1 MQLND
6 YIGEATAYD
15 KKLMLERKDPVSWLK
30 SVSAFANTQGG
41 RLLFG
46 VADDGALVGL
56 ADAKGDSEF
65 ISETIKMQMDPV
77 PEINLSIHE
86 EGGKRFVAVEIKAG
100 SETPYYTFVKGHRDA
115 YIRIGNES
123 VKATAIELKRLV
135 LKGARLSWDGLPTEY
150 RRDEFAFEVLRAEYH
165 RTLKLTLRDVDL
177 ESFGLVSS
185 GGFLTNAGALLADNS
200 PIRHSRVF
208 CTRWNG
214 VSKTNGLMEAFD
226 DAEYSGGLIGLLNS
240 AKHFVAVNSK
250 KMWRKTDDR
259 RVDFP
264 EYPERAYEE
273 CIVNGLIHRDY
284 CEIGSEVHID
294 MFDDRLEISSP
305 GGMPSGDLV
314 QQLDWMN
321 VTSVRRNPVIAD
333 LFQRLDLMERR
344 GSGFKKVLDAYAF
357 ESEKRGV
364 SIKPEFRSARSS
376 FFAVLPNL
384 NYGLSIG
391 QAAGHVAVQAADH
404 VSDHVTGYVDDGSN
418 LVLQEAASNIPGNA
432 ARLVRI
438 LKSDMDIH
446 EIMKRIKLS
455 SRGHLRKTALIPA
468 VEAGL
473 VEMAQP
479 DSPRSPT
486 QKYRLTA
493 KGRELFAYYTGI
505 GTDAMSDGTQSSRS
519 AAITN
524 TITKTISKTSTETIS
539 KQAEKI
545 LNVLAGDGHISAQQ
559 LAHILGLSVPGIR
572 YHLNLLTRKS
582 LIKRVG
588 SSKAGHWEV
597 VK

>member
-1 MQLND
+1 MNLND

-15 KKLMLERKDPVSWLK
+15 KKLMLERKDPTSWLK
-30 SVSAFANTQGG
+30 SVGAFANTQGG

-46 VADDGALVGL
+46 VANDGVLVGL
-56 ADAKGDSEF
+56 ADAQSDAEF
-65 ISETIKMQMDPV
+65 ISEAIKAQMDPV
-77 PEINLSIHE
+77 PEIDLSINE
-86 EGGKRFVAVEIKAG
+86 EDGKRFVVVEIKAG

-165 RTLKLTLRDVDL
+165 RTLKLPLRDSDF
-177 ESFGLVSS
+177 ESFGLVS
-185 GGFLTNAGALLADNS
+185 GGGYLTNAGALLADNS

-214 VSKTNGLMEAFD
+214 LTKANGLMEAID

-250 KMWRKTDDR
+250 TMWRKTDDR
-259 RVDFP
+259 RVNYP

-294 MFDDRLEISSP
+294 IFDDRMEISSP

-321 VTSVRRNPVIAD
+321 VTSIRRNPVIAD
-333 LFQRLDLMERR
+333 LFQRLNLMERR

-364 SIKPEFRSARSS
+364 SIRPEFRSARSA

-384 NYGLSIG
+384 NYGHSIG
-391 QAAGHVAVQAADH
+391 QVTGHVAGQATGQVTGRVVNHAADH
-404 VSDHVTGYVDDGSN
+404 VDEDSI
-418 LVLQEAASNIPGNA
+418 LVLQEIAKDIPGNA
-432 ARLVRI
+432 ARLLRI
-438 LKSDMDIH
+438 LKSEMDIH
-446 EIMKRIKLS
+446 QILTKIRFS
-455 SRGHLRKTALIPA
+455 SRAHLRKSALYPA
-468 VEAGL
+468 LEMGL
-473 VEMAQP
+473 VEMTQP
-479 DSPRSPT
+479 NSPRSPT
-486 QKYRLTA
+486 QKYRLTG
-493 KGRELFAYYTGI
+493 KGKAV
-505 GTDAMSDGTQSSRS
+505 
-519 AAITN
+519 
-524 TITKTISKTSTETIS
+524 SKML
-539 KQAEKI
+539 K
-545 LNVLAGDGHISAQQ
+545 GG
-559 LAHILGLSVPGIR
+559 
-572 YHLNLLTRKS
+572 RK
-582 LIKRVG
+582 
-588 SSKAGHWEV
+588 
-597 VK
+597 